1 MGVISLGRS
10 NTGHQLFWRQQWDSH
25 FPSDVP
31 IGELDA
37 WGIWDNYIRYIGAG
51 AVATGGLI
59 TLIKTLPIL
68 FSSVIDTLKG
78 VKANKG
84 QLKSGSIRTEKDIPA
99 KYVWL
104 GTIIV
109 ILIIAFTPITDVG
122 IIGAIAIAILDF
134 YS

>member
-1 MGVISLGRS
+1 M
-10 NTGHQLFWRQQWDSH
+10 
-25 FPSDVP
+25 
-31 IGELDA
+31 DA

-59 TLIKTLPIL
+59 ALIKTLPIL

-84 QLKSGSIRTEKDIPA
+84 QLKSGSIRTEQDIPA

-104 GTIIV
+104 GTIIL

-122 IIGAIAIAILDF
+122 IIGAIAIAIFGFLF
-134 YS
+134 VTVASRVVGIVGSSSSLFLE